1 MINKKEYN
9 AELDRL
15 RNDLQSAIPP
25 IANTHPRRNLWPRL
39 LQRIETPP
47 LHVSFRTPRMPWF
60 DWALLGIA
68 ATSLVFF
75 PALIPALLYH
85 L

>member
-1 MINKKEYN
+1 MTNENAYH

-15 RNDLQSAIPP
+15 RNELQSAVPP

-39 LQRIETPP
+39 LQRIETPSP
-47 LHVSFRTPRMPWF
+47 DVSFRMPWF